1 MDPNR
6 RTVIRAITRGIAI
19 IRAIMELG
27 KLSRQT
33 NKLWPP
39 ATAAYSSPAP
49 RHRENPDW
57 NGRGRRETVG
67 EGGFT
72 NRGKAYDL
80 EARIGG

>member
-1 MDPNR
+1 
-6 RTVIRAITRGIAI
+6 
-19 IRAIMELG
+19 MELG

-72 NRGKAYDL
+72 NRGKTYDL
-80 EARIGG
+80 EDRGLILVVRVVIDDPYEIGDN

>member
-1 MDPNR
+1 
-6 RTVIRAITRGIAI
+6 
-19 IRAIMELG
+19 MELG

-57 NGRGRRETVG
+57 NGRGWRETVG
-67 EGGFT
+67 EDGFT

-80 EARIGG
+80 EDRGLILVVRVVIDDPYEIGDN